1 MENLVYD
8 YFDQLRS
15 YENASDNESDNEFDS
30 DENQHCILITW
41 V

>member
-15 YENASDNESDNEFDS
+15 YENVSDNESDNEFDS